1 MCSERMWEAVA
12 DSLFPELDIS
22 DIGEVELTESVVS
35 ATKWTY
41 VIDYRNRRAVLTEDG
56 YPKKTG
62 SYAEYLVQTALKILN
77 TERFR
82 YVLYGEEVGVER
94 SEWSTWEDVEIKRDM
109 EEALTAHTEIV
120 RAEVRSMVREGQ
132 DMHLR
137 ILITGLAGQVEL
149 EEAISV

>member
-1 MCSERMWEAVA
+1 MAD
-12 DSLFPELDIS
+12 DSLFPDLDIS
-22 DIGEVELTESVVS
+22 DIGEVELTESVLS

-41 VIDYRNRRAVLTEDG
+41 VIDYRNRSAVLTEDG
-56 YPKKTG
+56 YPKKT
-62 SYAEYLVQTALKILN
+62 STYEEYLIQTALKLLN

-94 SEWSTWEDVEIKRDM
+94 SEWSTWEDIEIKRDM

-132 DMHLR
+132 EMHLS
-137 ILITGLAGQVEL
+137 ILITGLVGQAEM